1 MHLKLKDQQ
10 LTTILIIHRWL
21 YLNLMITA
29 NQKSTIDKHT
39 HKRKRN
45 PNITLKLVIKSQENE
60 RGREERPTRTNPKQ
74 LTKWQ

>member
-1 MHLKLKDQQ
+1 
-10 LTTILIIHRWL
+10 
-21 YLNLMITA
+21 MITA